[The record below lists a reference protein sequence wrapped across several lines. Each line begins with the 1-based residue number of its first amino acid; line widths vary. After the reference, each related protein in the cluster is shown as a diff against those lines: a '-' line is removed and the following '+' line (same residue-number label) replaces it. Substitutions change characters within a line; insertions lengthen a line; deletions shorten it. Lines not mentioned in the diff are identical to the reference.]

1 MFEIDFLPMSDIVK
15 TPNYRFLYQQI
26 PKKVFYTNALL
37 MRSLIV
43 HRQMFHGLTSTFSI
57 IQTLSSWGFHY
68 RRKKTITIRILQN
81 SVNIGRPIRSVIP
94 THHPALPFSPLSS
107 LSPPTAVLSPLPESK
122 ETPNAII
129 STTHLVA
136 ASTHPTN
143 TQLWRGKNRLL
154 LWARCDFS
162 RGGIES
168 GVHFLVLVC
177 L

>member
-1 MFEIDFLPMSDIVK
+1 MSNIVK

-37 MRSLIV
+37 MRSLMV
-43 HRQMFHGLTSTFSI
+43 HRQMFHGLTSTYSK

-81 SVNIGRPIRSVIP
+81 SVYIGRLIRS

>member
-1 MFEIDFLPMSDIVK
+1 M
-15 TPNYRFLYQQI
+15 
-26 PKKVFYTNALL
+26 
-37 MRSLIV
+37 
-43 HRQMFHGLTSTFSI
+43 HWQMFHGLRSTFNK

-68 RRKKTITIRILQN
+68 QRKKTITIQILQN
-81 SVNIGRPIRSVIP
+81 YVNIGRLIRSDIP
-94 THHPALPFSPLSS
+94 THHPTIPFSPFSS